1 MIVFLIILFVLILVL
16 AVSLWEYKKERDKT
30 MRIIAS
36 IPFLALII
44 SIFTNNNDNAK
55 S

>member
-1 MIVFLIILFVLILVL
+1 MIVFFLILFIVVLVL

-44 SIFTNNNDNAK
+44 SIFTNNNDNAE

>member
-1 MIVFLIILFVLILVL
+1 MIVFFLILFIVVLIL
-16 AVSLWEYKKERDKT
+16 AVSIWEYKKEKDKT

-44 SIFTNNNDNAK
+44 SLFKKDD
-55 S
+55 

>member
-1 MIVFLIILFVLILVL
+1 MIIFLIILFILVVIL
-16 AVSLWEYKKERDKT
+16 AVSLWEYKKEKDRT

-44 SIFTNNNDNAK
+44 SLFKKDD
-55 S
+55 

>member
-1 MIVFLIILFVLILVL
+1 MIVFIIILFIVIVVL
-16 AVSLWEYKKERDKT
+16 AVSLLEYKKEKDKT

-44 SIFTNNNDNAK
+44 SLFKKDD
-55 S
+55 